1 LSSALTSSHGTV
13 FIQGLLLAFACVV
26 ILMPP
31 YIRLL
36 HWLGMG
42 KKIREEGPGSHMVK
56 QGTPT
61 MGGVLLVGVIL
72 VLALAFNALDAST
85 YSPLFVLALVGVL
98 GAVDDFLNAR
108 TGIGIRGRQ
117 KIVWQTIVAVVVAI
131 YVQNHF
137 GFNGV
142 RVPFVG
148 DVEITTVLQVP
159 FLDRGIELGAIFFI
173 LIAVLAIVGASNG
186 VNLTDGLDGL
196 AGGTLAFA
204 FLSYLIICIL
214 NQPRQDNLALV
225 CAISVGTIVGFLWF
239 NVHPAQVFM
248 GDSGALSLGGMLA
261 VIALIAGQVMI
272 LPLIGLIFV
281 LEVASDVIQVASYKL
296 RHKRVFRMAPLHHH
310 YELGGWDEEKITMRF
325 WIVGSLAGLLG
336 VTLFVSSIPK

>member
-1 LSSALTSSHGTV
+1 MNEHGVV

-36 HWLGMG
+36 HWIGMG
-42 KKIREEGPGSHMVK
+42 KKIREDGPGTHLVK

-61 MGGVLLVGVIL
+61 MGGVLLVAVIL
-72 VLALAFNALDAST
+72 SLAYLFDAMDAST
-85 YSPLFVLALVGVL
+85 YSPLAVLALVGAL
-98 GAVDDFLNAR
+98 GALDDFLNAR
-108 TGIGIRGRQ
+108 TGYGLRGRH
-117 KIVWQTIVAVVVAI
+117 KIVWQTVVAIGVAI

-142 RVPFVG
+142 RVPFLG
-148 DVEITTVLQVP
+148 DVEFTSTIFVP
-159 FLDRGIELGAIFFI
+159 LLDRNVELGGIFFI
-173 LIAVLAIVGASNG
+173 VVAVAAIVGCSNG

-204 FLSYLIICIL
+204 FISYLMIALL
-214 NQPRQDNLALV
+214 NDPGQPNLALV
-225 CAISVGTIVGFLWF
+225 CAIVVGAIIGFLWF

-261 VIALIAGQVMI
+261 VVALITGQVMI
-272 LPLIGLIFV
+272 LPFIGLIFV
-281 LEVASDVIQVASYKL
+281 IETASDIIQVGSYKL
-296 RHKRVFRMAPLHHH
+296 RGKRVFRMAPLHHH
-310 YELGGWDEEKITMRF
+310 FELGGWDEEKVTMRF
-325 WIVGSLAGLLG
+325 WIVGALAGLLG

>member
-1 LSSALTSSHGTV
+1 MNEHGVV
-13 FIQGLLLAFACVV
+13 FIQGLLLAFGCVV

-31 YIRLL
+31 YVRLL

-42 KKIREEGPGSHMVK
+42 KKIREEGPGSHLVK

-61 MGGVLLVGVIL
+61 MGGVLMVAVIL
-72 VLALAFNALDAST
+72 VLAYFLDAMDAST
-85 YSPLFVLALVGVL
+85 YSPLVVLALVGAL
-98 GAVDDFLNAR
+98 GAADDFLNAR
-108 TGIGIRGRQ
+108 TGFGIRGRQ
-117 KIVWQTIVAVVVAI
+117 KIVWQTVVAIGVAI

-142 RVPFVG
+142 RIPFVG
-148 DVEITTVLQVP
+148 DVELTSIIQIP
-159 FLDRGIELGAIFFI
+159 FTDRGVETGAIFFI
-173 LIAVLAIVGASNG
+173 VVAVAAIVGASNG

-196 AGGTLAFA
+196 AGGTLVFA
-204 FLSYLIICIL
+204 FISYFMIALL
-214 NQPRQDNLALV
+214 NEPAQPNLALV
-225 CAISVGTIVGFLWF
+225 CAIVVGAIIGFLWF

-261 VIALIAGQVMI
+261 VVALITGQVMI

-281 LEVASDVIQVASYKL
+281 LETASDIIQVGSFKL

-310 YELGGWDEEKITMRF
+310 FELGGWDEEKVTMRF
-325 WIVGSLAGLLG
+325 WIVGALAGLLG

>member
-1 LSSALTSSHGTV
+1 LNEHGVV
-13 FIQGLLLAFACVV
+13 FIQGLLLAFGCVV

-31 YIRLL
+31 YVRLL

-42 KKIREEGPGSHMVK
+42 KKIREEGPGSHLVK

-61 MGGVLLVGVIL
+61 MGGVLMVAVIL
-72 VLALAFNALDAST
+72 VLAYFLDAMDAST
-85 YSPLFVLALVGVL
+85 YSPLVVLALVGAL
-98 GAVDDFLNAR
+98 GAADDFLNAR
-108 TGIGIRGRQ
+108 TGFGIRGRQ
-117 KIVWQTIVAVVVAI
+117 KIVWQTVVAIGVAI

-142 RVPFVG
+142 RIPFVG
-148 DVEITTVLQVP
+148 DVELTSIIQIP
-159 FLDRGIELGAIFFI
+159 FTDRGVETGAIFFI
-173 LIAVLAIVGASNG
+173 VVAVAAIVGASNG

-196 AGGTLAFA
+196 AGGTLVFA
-204 FLSYLIICIL
+204 FISYFMIALL
-214 NQPRQDNLALV
+214 NEPAQPNLALV
-225 CAISVGTIVGFLWF
+225 CAIVVGAIIGFLWF

-261 VIALIAGQVMI
+261 VVALITGQVMI

-281 LEVASDVIQVASYKL
+281 LETASDIIQVGSFKL

-310 YELGGWDEEKITMRF
+310 FELGGWDEEKVTMRF
-325 WIVGSLAGLLG
+325 WIVGALAGLLG

>member
-1 LSSALTSSHGTV
+1 MNEHGLV

-36 HWLGMG
+36 HWIGMG
-42 KKIREEGPGSHMVK
+42 KKIREDGPGSHLVK

-61 MGGVLLVGVIL
+61 MGGVLIVAVIL
-72 VLALAFNALDAST
+72 SLAYLFDAMDAST
-85 YSPLFVLALVGVL
+85 YSPLAVLALVGAL
-98 GAVDDFLNAR
+98 GALDDFLNAR
-108 TGIGIRGRQ
+108 TGYGLRGRH
-117 KIVWQTIVAVVVAI
+117 KIVWQTVVALGVAV

-142 RVPFVG
+142 RIPFVG
-148 DVEITTVLQVP
+148 DVEITSTIFVP
-159 FLDRGIELGAIFFI
+159 LLDRNVELGGIFFI
-173 LIAVLAIVGASNG
+173 VVAVLAIVGCSNG

-204 FLSYLIICIL
+204 FISYLMIALL
-214 NQPRQDNLALV
+214 NEPEEQPNLALV
-225 CAISVGTIVGFLWF
+225 CAIVVGAIVGFLWF

-261 VIALIAGQVMI
+261 VVALITGQVMI
-272 LPLIGLIFV
+272 LPFIGLIFV
-281 LEVASDVIQVASYKL
+281 LETASDIIQVGSYKL
-296 RHKRVFRMAPLHHH
+296 RGKRVFRMAPLHHH
-310 YELGGWDEEKITMRF
+310 FELGGWDEEKVTMRF
-325 WIVGSLAGLLG
+325 WIVGALAGLLG
-336 VTLFVSSIPK
+336 VTLFVASIPK